1 MLLRLFYYKS
11 HSFAVFAEKRKKR
24 GYIGAISGVRVPSRW
39 RLAGTPKKKG
49 LREWSPFRRLASYLL
64 LIRCRLLSGRVHY
77 RLCLAPLLLSPRRL
91 GLCSGV

>member
-24 GYIGAISGVRVPSRW
+24 GYIGAISGVKVPSRW

-49 LREWSPFRRLASYLL
+49 LREWSPFRRLASYLRV
-64 LIRCRLLSGRVHY
+64 IRCRLLSGRVHY
-77 RLCLAPLLLSPRRL
+77 RLCLAPVAFVAEATCLF
-91 GLCSGV
+91 SGV